1 MCDQVRGDPGERQP
15 HAALQPAGRWPKA
28 EKIRRLVAL
37 SPPPDR
43 RLRVLEIGTGSGAI
57 AHYFAVRSGLDCEVD
72 AVDVID
78 QRQIKEGYRFQ
89 QIGGVSLPF
98 ETGVFDLVIS
108 NHVIEHVG
116 GHDQQQQHLCEME
129 RVLRVDGRG
138 YLACP
143 NRWQVVE
150 PHFRLA
156 FLSWLPRNL
165 RDPYLRL
172 CGKGA
177 FYDCEPLRMSELERM
192 LAAARFDFRNACVPA
207 IRMMLHVERHRS
219 IALRIVGKLPDA
231 WLEHVRSIC
240 PTHIYLLTP
249 HAGAGG

>member
-89 QIGGVSLPF
+89 RVGGVSLPF

-177 FYDCEPLRMSELERM
+177 FYDCEPLQMKQLER
-192 LAAARFDFRNACVPA
+192 LLDDAGFVHANLC
-207 IRMMLHVERHRS
+207 IE
-219 IALRIVGKLPDA
+219 ALRATLEIERPLSPATKLLRRIPDA
-231 WLEHVRSIC
+231 AIAPFRRII
-240 PTHIYLLTP
+240 PTLIYRLS
-249 HAGAGG
+249 